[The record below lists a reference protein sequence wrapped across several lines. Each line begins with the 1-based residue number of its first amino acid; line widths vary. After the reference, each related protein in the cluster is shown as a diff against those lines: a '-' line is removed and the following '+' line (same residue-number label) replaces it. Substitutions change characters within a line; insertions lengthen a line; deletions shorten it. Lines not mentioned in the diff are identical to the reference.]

1 MRGII
6 PAREGFGVVNDGQVR
21 LFRQRRMKGKT
32 QEAAAAAAGMSVR
45 TARKWERGGLLPSES
60 QPARTWR
67 TRADAFED
75 VWESELVP
83 LLQRDAE
90 RVLQATTLLEWLEER
105 YPGRFV
111 PGQLRT
117 LQRRL
122 REWRA
127 LCGPP
132 REVYF
137 EQEAIPGREAQ
148 LDFTHA
154 KSLGVTIA
162 GEPFDHLLFEFLL
175 RFSGWRFVQLAYG
188 ETYEALVDGIQNALW
203 RLGGVVEVAR
213 SDNLSAATHEL
224 KKARGRALNERFA
237 AILAH
242 YGMRS
247 TRIRPGQS
255 HENGA
260 VEHGHYRLKS
270 ALAQAL
276 VLRGSRDFA
285 SVEAYVYF
293 VEGVVAKLNQKIES
307 KLVEERAHLRPL
319 PPKPVPAYTRYSV
332 RVRKWSTIRV
342 NNKTYSVPSQLIGHS
357 VDVHQH
363 ADQVEV
369 YYAGKLVERMPRL
382 RGREHR
388 IDYRHVIW
396 SLVRKPGAF
405 ARYRYREE
413 LFPTPIFRAAY
424 DALCSARG
432 ERADIEYVRILHLAA
447 STLEVTVER
456 ALEAFLASGE
466 RFDYAAV
473 RALAS
478 PEKPTVPALAE
489 LATPDLQVYDALLEG
504 HA

>member
-1 MRGII
+1 M
-6 PAREGFGVVNDGQVR
+6 VNDAQVR
-21 LFRQRRMKGKT
+21 RFRQKRMKGKT
-32 QEAAAAAAGMSVR
+32 QEAAAAASGMSVR
-45 TARKWERGGLLPSES
+45 TARKWERGALPSELK
-60 QPARTWR
+60 PARSWR
-67 TRADAFED
+67 TRSDPFEE
-75 VWESELVP
+75 VWESELVA
-83 LLQRDAE
+83 LLERDAE
-90 RVLQATTLLEWLEER
+90 RVLEATTLLEWLEAR
-105 YPGRFV
+105 HPGRFG

-127 LCGPP
+127 LHGPP

-137 EQEAIPGREAQ
+137 EQEAVPGREAQ

-154 KSLGVTIA
+154 KSLGVTMA
-162 GEPFDHLLFEFLL
+162 GEAFDHLLFEFLL

-188 ETYEALVDGIQNALW
+188 ETYEALVDGIQNACW
-203 RLGGVVEVAR
+203 TLGGVPEVAR

-224 KKARGRALNERFA
+224 KKTGGRALNERFA
-237 AILAH
+237 GILAH

-260 VEHGHYRLKS
+260 VEQGHYRLKS

-285 SVEAYVYF
+285 SVEAYGHF
-293 VEGVVAKLNQKIES
+293 VEDVVAKLNQKIES
-307 KLVEERAHLRPL
+307 QLAVERPLLRPL

-342 NNKTYSVPSQLIGHS
+342 QSRTYSVPSRLIHQW
-357 VDVHQH
+357 VDVHQY
-363 ADQVEV
+363 ANEIAV
-369 YYAGKLVERMPRL
+369 YYAGKLTERMPRL
-382 RGREHR
+382 RGGREHR

-413 LFPTPIFRAAY
+413 LFPTPIFRTAY
-424 DALCSARG
+424 DALCATRG

-447 STLEVTVER
+447 STLEATVER
-456 ALEAFLASGE
+456 ALEEQLASGE
-466 RFDYAAV
+466 SLDYAV
-473 RALAS
+473 IRDRTV
-478 PEKPTVPALAE
+478 PEKPAVPVLAV
-489 LATPDLQVYDALLEG
+489 LSAPDLQVYDALLQV

>member
-1 MRGII
+1 M
-6 PAREGFGVVNDGQVR
+6 VSDGQVR
-21 LFRQRRMKGKT
+21 LLRQKRLEGKT

-45 TARKWERGGLLPSES
+45 TARQWERGLLPSES
-60 QPARTWR
+60 KPARHWR
-67 TRADAFED
+67 TRPDPFEE
-75 VWESELVP
+75 VWGTKLVP
-83 LLQRDAE
+83 LLVRDTE

-105 YPGRFV
+105 YPGRFA

-117 LQRRL
+117 LQRRV

-127 LCGPP
+127 LYGPDQ
-132 REVYF
+132 EVYF
-137 EQEAIPGREAQ
+137 EQEAVLGREAQ

-188 ETYEALVDGIQNALW
+188 ETYEALVEGLQNALW
-203 RLGGVVEVAR
+203 TLGGVPEIAR

-224 KKARGRALNERFA
+224 KQSAGRALNKRFA
-237 AILAH
+237 SVLAH
-242 YGMRS
+242 YEMRS

-260 VEHGHYRLKS
+260 VEQGHYRLKS

-285 SVEAYVYF
+285 SVEAYVAF
-293 VEGVVAKLNQKIES
+293 IQEVVAKLNRKAEA
-307 KLVEERAHLRPL
+307 KLAEERAHLRPL

-332 RVRKWSTIRV
+332 RVRPWSTIRIHR
-342 NNKTYSVPSQLIGHS
+342 KTYSVPSRLVGHR

-363 ADQVEV
+363 ADVVEV

-382 RGREHR
+382 RGGREHR

-413 LFPTPIFRAAY
+413 LFPTPVFRAAY
-424 DALCSARG
+424 DALCQARG

-447 STLEVTVER
+447 STLEATVER
-456 ALEAFLASGE
+456 ALEVLLASGE
-466 RFDYAAV
+466 AFDYAAV
-473 RALAS
+473 RARVA
-478 PEKPTVPALAE
+478 PEKPKVPALAE
-489 LATPDLQVYDALLEG
+489 LAVPDLGVYDALLGEA
-504 HA
+504 HS

>member
-1 MRGII
+1 
-6 PAREGFGVVNDGQVR
+6 VVNDGQVR
-21 LFRQRRMKGKT
+21 LLRQKRLEGKT

-45 TARKWERGGLLPSES
+45 TAREWERGPLPSES
-60 QPARTWR
+60 KPSRHWR
-67 TRADAFED
+67 TRPDPFD
-75 VWESELVP
+75 GVWEAELVP
-83 LLQRDAE
+83 LLVRDTE

-105 YPGRFV
+105 HPGRFA

-127 LCGPP
+127 LYGPA

-137 EQEAIPGREAQ
+137 EQQAVPGREAQ

-162 GEPFDHLLFEFLL
+162 GEPFDHLFFEFLL

-188 ETYEALVDGIQNALW
+188 ETYEALVDGLQNALW
-203 RLGGVVEVAR
+203 ALGSVPEIAR

-224 KKARGRALNERFA
+224 KRTGGRALNERFA
-237 AILAH
+237 SVLAH
-242 YGMRS
+242 YGLRS

-260 VEHGHYRLKS
+260 VEQGHYRLKS

-285 SVEAYVYF
+285 SVEAYVAF
-293 VEGVVAKLNQKIES
+293 AQEVVAKLNRKVEA
-307 KLVEERAHLRPL
+307 KLAEERAHLRPL
-319 PPKPVPAYTRYSV
+319 PPKRVPAYTRYSV
-332 RVRKWSTIRV
+332 RVRRWSTIRIHR
-342 NNKTYSVPSQLIGHS
+342 KTYSVPSRLVGHR

-363 ADQVEV
+363 ADVVEV

-382 RGREHR
+382 RGGREHR

-413 LFPTPIFRAAY
+413 LFPTPVFRAAY
-424 DALCSARG
+424 DALCQARG

-447 STLEVTVER
+447 STLEATVER
-456 ALEAFLASGE
+456 ALEERLASGE
-466 RFDYAAV
+466 AFDYAAV
-473 RALAS
+473 RARVA
-478 PEKPTVPALAE
+478 PEKPKVPE
-489 LATPDLQVYDALLEG
+489 LAVLAVPDLGAYDALLGE
-504 HA
+504 ARS

>member
-1 MRGII
+1 M
-6 PAREGFGVVNDGQVR
+6 E
-21 LFRQRRMKGKT
+21 GKT

-45 TARKWERGGLLPSES
+45 AARKWERGALPSDS
-60 QPARTWR
+60 NAPRRWR
-67 TRADAFED
+67 TRPDPFEGI
-75 VWESELVP
+75 WENELVP
-83 LLQRDAE
+83 LLVHDSE
-90 RVLQATTLLEWLEER
+90 RVLQATTLLDWLEER
-105 YPGRFV
+105 HPGRFA

-127 LCGPP
+127 LYGPA

-137 EQEAIPGREAQ
+137 EQRAVPGREAQ

-162 GEPFDHLLFEFLL
+162 GEAFDHLLFQLVL

-188 ETYEALVDGIQNALW
+188 ETYEALVDGLQNALW
-203 RLGGVVEVAR
+203 TLGGAPEVAR

-224 KKARGRALNERFA
+224 KRSGGRALNERFA
-237 AILAH
+237 GVLAH
-242 YGMRS
+242 YGLRS

-260 VEHGHYRLKS
+260 VEQGHYRLKS

-285 SVEAYVYF
+285 SVEAYAAF
-293 VEGVVAKLNQKIES
+293 VQEVVAKLNRKVEP
-307 KLVEERAHLRPL
+307 KLAEERAHLRPL
-319 PPKPVPAYTRYSV
+319 PPKPVPAYTRYTV
-332 RVRKWSTIRV
+332 RVRPWSTIRIYR
-342 NNKTYSVPSQLIGHS
+342 KTYSVPSRLVGHR

-363 ADQVEV
+363 ADVVEV

-382 RGREHR
+382 RGGREHR

-413 LFPTPIFRAAY
+413 LFPTPTFRAVY
-424 DALCSARG
+424 DALCEDRG

-447 STLEVTVER
+447 STLEATVER
-456 ALEAFLASGE
+456 ALTDLLGSGE
-466 RFDYAAV
+466 AFDYAAV
-473 RALAS
+473 RALAA
-478 PEKPTVPALAE
+478 PERPQVPALAV
-489 LATPDLQVYDALLEG
+489 LAAPDLGIYDALLGEVRS
-504 HA
+504 

>member
-1 MRGII
+1 M
-6 PAREGFGVVNDGQVR
+6 VSDGQVR
-21 LFRQRRMKGKT
+21 LLRQKRLEGKT

-45 TARKWERGGLLPSES
+45 TAREWERGALPSES
-60 QPARTWR
+60 KSPRSWR
-67 TRADAFED
+67 TRPDPFEG

-83 LLQRDAE
+83 LLVRDVE
-90 RVLQATTLLEWLEER
+90 RVLQATTLHEWLEER
-105 YPGRFV
+105 HPGRFA

-127 LCGPP
+127 VSGPA

-137 EQEAIPGREAQ
+137 EQKAVVGREAQ

-154 KSLGVTIA
+154 KSLEVTIA
-162 GEPFDHLLFEFLL
+162 GERFDHLLFEFLL
-175 RFSGWRFVQLAYG
+175 RFSGWRFVQIAYG
-188 ETYEALVDGIQNALW
+188 ETYEALVDGLQNALW
-203 RLGGVVEVAR
+203 TLGGVPEVAR

-224 KKARGRALNERFA
+224 KRSGGRALNARFSEV
-237 AILAH
+237 LAH
-242 YGMRS
+242 YGLRS
-247 TRIRPGQS
+247 TRISPGQS

-260 VEHGHYRLKS
+260 VEQGHYRLKS

-285 SVEAYVYF
+285 SVEPYLGF
-293 VEGVVAKLNQKIES
+293 VQEVVAKLNRKVEA
-307 KLVEERAHLRPL
+307 KLAEERAHLRPL

-332 RVRKWSTIRV
+332 RVRTWSTIRTSG
-342 NNKTYSVPSQLIGHS
+342 KTYSVPSRLIGHR

-363 ADQVEV
+363 ADVVEV

-382 RGREHR
+382 RGGREHR

-413 LFPTPIFRAAY
+413 LFPTPVFRATY
-424 DALCSARG
+424 DALCATRG

-447 STLEVTVER
+447 STLEATVER
-456 ALEAFLASGE
+456 VLAERLASGE
-466 RFDYAAV
+466 AFDYGSV
-473 RALAS
+473 RALAA
-478 PEKPTVPALAE
+478 PEKPKVPE
-489 LATPDLQVYDALLEG
+489 LAVLAAPDLGVYDALLG
-504 HA
+504 QGRA

>member
-1 MRGII
+1 M
-6 PAREGFGVVNDGQVR
+6 VSDGQVR
-21 LFRQRRMKGKT
+21 LLRQKRMEGKT

-45 TARKWERGGLLPSES
+45 TARQWERGPLPSES
-60 QPARTWR
+60 KSPRSWR
-67 TRADAFED
+67 TRPDPFEG

-83 LLQRDAE
+83 LLMRDAE
-90 RVLQATTLLEWLEER
+90 RVLQATTLYEWLEER
-105 YPGRFV
+105 HPGHFGR
-111 PGQLRT
+111 GQIRT

-127 LCGPP
+127 VYGPA

-137 EQEAIPGREAQ
+137 EQKAVPGREAQ

-154 KSLGVTIA
+154 KSLEVTIA
-162 GEPFDHLLFEFLL
+162 GESFDHLLFELL
-175 RFSGWRFVQLAYG
+175 LSFSGWRFVQIAYG
-188 ETYEALVDGIQNALW
+188 ETYEALVDGLQNALW
-203 RLGGVVEVAR
+203 TLGGVTEVAR

-224 KKARGRALNERFA
+224 KRSGGRALNARFA
-237 AILAH
+237 EVLAH
-242 YGMRS
+242 YGLRS

-260 VEHGHYRLKS
+260 VEQGHYRLKS

-285 SVEAYVYF
+285 SVEVYAGF
-293 VEGVVAKLNQKIES
+293 VQEVVAKLNRRVET
-307 KLVEERAHLRPL
+307 KLAEERAHLRPL
-319 PPKPVPAYTRYSV
+319 PPQRVPGYTRYSV
-332 RVRKWSTIRV
+332 RVRKWSTLRIHC
-342 NNKTYSVPSQLIGHS
+342 KTYSVPSRLVGHR

-363 ADQVEV
+363 ADVVEV

-382 RGREHR
+382 RGGREHR

-413 LFPTPIFRAAY
+413 LFPTPVFRATY
-424 DALCSARG
+424 DALCARRG

-447 STLEVTVER
+447 STLEATVDR
-456 ALEAFLASGE
+456 VLADRLASGE
-466 RFDYAAV
+466 AFDYASV
-473 RALAS
+473 RALAV
-478 PEKPTVPALAE
+478 PEKPKVPE
-489 LATPDLQVYDALLEG
+489 LAVLAAPDLGVYDALLG
-504 HA
+504 KGRS